1 MAVFSRN
8 DQRWMQLAIETARRG
23 EGHVEPNPMV
33 GCVIV
38 HQDRPLGIGA
48 HLRFG
53 GPHAEINALDAV
65 APEDRRLL
73 ADSTAFVTLEPC
85 AHHGKTGPCAD
96 ALIEA
101 GIGSVVV
108 AVEDPNPAVAGQ
120 GMARLRQAGIQV
132 RHGLLES
139 DARQVLAPYLK
150 RVQRGLPW
158 TIAKWAMTIDG
169 KIASRTGDSQW
180 ISNQASRTEV
190 HQLRG
195 RMDAILVGIGTALA
209 DDPMLNARTPQPPP
223 RVATRIVLD
232 SAARLPLTSKLVQS
246 ADEIPVLIAVTEGV
260 APDKVKSLQDHGCEV
275 RRFASRDQILPELL
289 SQLSG
294 QGITNLLVEG
304 GAGVLG
310 TLNELDMI
318 DEIQL
323 FLGPML
329 LGGAAAPSPVGGL
342 GVESLRDSAQF
353 QLATLQQR
361 GDDIHGVYRRVCQD

>member
-1 MAVFSRN
+1 MFSSN

-23 EGHVEPNPMV
+23 EGRVEPNPMV

-38 HQDRPLGIGA
+38 HQDRPLGVGA

-53 GPHAEINALDAV
+53 GPHAEINALAAV
-65 APEDRRLL
+65 APEDRGLL

-85 AHHGKTGPCAD
+85 SHHGKTGPCAD

-101 GIGSVVV
+101 GVGNVVV
-108 AVEDPNPAVAGQ
+108 AVEDPNPMVAGQ
-120 GMARLRQAGIQV
+120 GIARLRQAGIKV
-132 RHGLLES
+132 RHGLLETE
-139 DARQVLAPYLK
+139 ARQVLAPYLK

-209 DDPMLNARTPQPPP
+209 DDPMLNARTPEPPP

-246 ADEIPVLIAVTEGV
+246 ANEIPVLIAVTEG
-260 APDKVKSLQDHGCEV
+260 ADPAKVKSLEDHGCEV

-289 SQLSG
+289 SQLSRH
-294 QGITNLLVEG
+294 GITNLLVEG
-304 GAGVLG
+304 GAGILG

-318 DEIQL
+318 DEVQL

-329 LGGAAAPSPVGGL
+329 LGGAAAPSPIGGL
-342 GVESLRDSAQF
+342 GAEALADSPQF
-353 QLATLQQR
+353 RLVDMNRR
-361 GDDIHGVYRRVCQD
+361 GDDIHAIYRRPT